1 VAVGLAHLGVEAF
14 RRWSPGGIPRL
25 AEIGVDPGVLA
36 FALLL
41 SVATGLVFST
51 VPLARALEP
60 TVHPLREHASGAGRD
75 RARTRNSLVVAQ
87 TAVALVL
94 FVSAALLVNSFV
106 QLQRVDPGF
115 DAGSVAWVRVY
126 LRGEAYTPE
135 RRISFY
141 RELME
146 RTRELPGVAAIGG
159 TDNLPLSPNRSLA
172 PISPEGLVLG
182 LEEDPPAVS
191 WHAVLP
197 GTFEALG
204 TPLLR
209 GRAFTDA
216 DDGAAPP
223 VAVVNEAAAAL
234 LWPGKDAV
242 GLSYVPGRPDS
253 GSPPVTVVGVVADVR
268 HALAAPPEPEMYLPA
283 LRTPRVQ
290 MNVLVRTGGE
300 PAALLAPLR
309 DVIRGIDPGLPLPQ
323 YGTLS
328 EHAASSIVGP
338 RFYALLASAF
348 AGVAL
353 TLTLIGIYG
362 TLAYTVELRAHELGV
377 RMALGARG
385 HGILALVIRRGMTL
399 VGTGIVLGLAL
410 SQLTAAAM
418 ERFVF
423 GIGPRDP
430 ATLGV
435 AVVALAA
442 MGLLAC
448 LVPGMRAARVDPA
461 AQLRRE

>member
-1 VAVGLAHLGVEAF
+1 VE
-14 RRWSPGGIPRL
+14 
-25 AEIGVDPGVLA
+25 
-36 FALLL
+36 
-41 SVATGLVFST
+41 
-51 VPLARALEP
+51 
-60 TVHPLREHASGAGRD
+60 
-75 RARTRNSLVVAQ
+75 
-87 TAVALVL
+87 
-94 FVSAALLVNSFV
+94 
-106 QLQRVDPGF
+106 PGF
-115 DAGSVAWVRVY
+115 DAGNVAWVRVY

-135 RRISFY
+135 RRVSFY
-141 RELME
+141 RELLE
-146 RTRELPGVAAIGG
+146 RTHELPGVAAIGG
-159 TDNLPLSPNRSLA
+159 TDNLPLSPNRSRA
-172 PISPEGLVLG
+172 PVSPEGLVLG
-182 LEEDPPAVS
+182 SEQDPPAVS

-209 GRAFTDA
+209 GRAFTDVDDA
-216 DDGAAPP
+216 DAPP

-234 LWPGKDAV
+234 LWPGEDAV
-242 GLSYVPGRPDS
+242 GRSYVPGRPD
-253 GSPPVTVVGVVADVR
+253 GGDPPVTVVGVVADVR
-268 HALAAPPEPEMYLPA
+268 HQALAAPPEPEMYVPA
-283 LRTPRVQ
+283 LRTPRVL
-290 MNVLVRTGGE
+290 MNVLVRTGGD

-309 DVIRGIDPGLPLPQ
+309 GVIREIDPGLPLPQ

-328 EHAASSIVGP
+328 EHTASSIVGP

-385 HGILALVIRRGMTL
+385 PGVLALLIRRGMTL

-435 AVVALAA
+435 AVFALAA

-448 LVPGMRAARVDPA
+448 LVPGLRAARVDPA